1 MGSRPILGEIGR
13 AKFQFYIFHKYKIN
27 QKGLK
32 SKFEGLRE
40 IHQIRYFAKM
50 GGSRV
55 REGVVTRLCLVRVG
69 YFRDIS
75 YRSSG
80 GFCGYPSEMCGAGVL
95 C

>member
-1 MGSRPILGEIGR
+1 MEILHFEKLGKQYALSEDLTWSGSEDPKNFNSREIGG
-13 AKFQFYIFHKYKIN
+13 I
-27 QKGLK
+27 K
-32 SKFEGLRE
+32 SL
-40 IHQIRYFAKM
+40 
-50 GGSRV
+50 
-55 REGVVTRLCLVRVG
+55 EGVVTRLCLVRVG